1 MPLTAMWEDQEI
13 RTQWR
18 RREGRTKGR
27 EDERKRKGGR
37 EEKREEKGRQGEEG
51 GEGETEGGYEKVFSL
66 LKVQHQDVIKL
77 FLVGGE
83 DRSCVFINI
92 HTYRHHQIFHCS
104 VWEEEEVRV
113 EGESGWRVRVGG
125 G

>member
-1 MPLTAMWEDQEI
+1 M
-13 RTQWR
+13 R
-18 RREGRTKGR
+18 RSGNTNTIGEEGGREGRKERGR
-27 EDERKRKGGR
+27 EGGREGGREREERKEGGR
-37 EEKREEKGRQGEEG
+37 EEKRDEKGRQGEER
-51 GEGETEGGYEKVFSL
+51 TEGGYEEIFSF

-83 DRSCVFINI
+83 DRSSVFINI

-104 VWEEEEVRV
+104 VWEEEE
-113 EGESGWRVRVGG
+113 GEGG

>member
-1 MPLTAMWEDQEI
+1 MRKAD
-13 RTQWR
+13 
-18 RREGRTKGR
+18 KGKKV
-27 EDERKRKGGR
+27 EKER
-37 EEKREEKGRQGEEG
+37 
-51 GEGETEGGYEKVFSL
+51 TEGGYEEVFSF

-104 VWEEEEVRV
+104 VWEEEE
-113 EGESGWRVRVGG
+113 GESGG
-125 G
+125 